1 MELVCDV
8 EMFWIIVFVVSFL
21 FLICKVNYKL
31 VILYINIFIILFIC
45 WIEFVKRIE
54 DVVIKVGGYL
64 EEKKSK

>member
-31 VILYINIFIILFIC
+31 VILYINIFIMLFIC
-45 WIEFVKRIE
+45 WIEFVIRIE

>member
-8 EMFWIIVFVVSFL
+8 EMFWIIVFVVLFL

-64 EEKKSK
+64 EEEKSN